1 MADGIAPKLK
11 RRDQNKQDKARRI
24 KVAARELFL
33 AKGFDN
39 ATMREIAKHAN
50 VALGTLFT
58 YASDKRDLLFLI
70 YNEEQEGLARAAF
83 GVRRKGHFL
92 TQLVAGF
99 GVLYRFVAK
108 QPEFMRFVLRELTFY
123 SVGREALRLYSG
135 REELISG
142 IERIV
147 SAAKKNGEIKSR
159 EPDRMIAQLLFSI
172 YQAEVRL
179 WLSGRRPNPTEGLHR
194 LRRMLQLVQVGL
206 RSPDGR
212 RMGRPS
218 R

>member
-1 MADGIAPKLK
+1 
-11 RRDQNKQDKARRI
+11 
-24 KVAARELFL
+24 
-33 AKGFDN
+33 
-39 ATMREIAKHAN
+39 
-50 VALGTLFT
+50 
-58 YASDKRDLLFLI
+58 
-70 YNEEQEGLARAAF
+70 
-83 GVRRKGHFL
+83 
-92 TQLVAGF
+92 
-99 GVLYRFVAK
+99 
-108 QPEFMRFVLRELTFY
+108 MRFVLRELTFY

-159 EPDRMIAQLLFSI
+159 EPDRTIAQLVFSI

-179 WLSGRRPNPTEGLHR
+179 WLSGRRPNPTEGLQR
-194 LRRMLQLVQVGL
+194 LKRMLQLLQVGL